1 MPASLPAEDIRLSA
15 LVSRRSERP
24 LPPPLSAP
32 DTLPFGELSPPVFER
47 VVGEV
52 MWLVDGMN
60 DIRGYGRSG
69 QDQGGL
75 DLIGR
80 RKGQTHVYQ
89 VRRIVSLSAS
99 ALRAAVTDF
108 TGPSRAATP
117 EAGWSE
123 RRFNTVRFVLA
134 TGCTVDDTAVEDELV
149 ALQERYQDDI
159 DIELYDA
166 RALSRFLRERPSI
179 VAGVFGPEWAKAFC
193 GVETP
198 PVPSLPHGYA
208 LLNDPLEHLG
218 LADALHRAQQLAQ
231 TEPGLAAE
239 LFGDLAHEL
248 EQASFTGHADHLRVQ
263 QRDLLEAAGQAD
275 AAFIVAAT
283 LMLDRYETGDRMFV
297 DQRLERLASNAGGT
311 ASDICVVLK
320 ALADWFEHGYDL
332 APITTALVAVVQ
344 ASDPLA
350 ARLVLA
356 VIEQIVAD
364 EHPDDH
370 PAELADLALV
380 VVASQ
385 GGLLR
390 IRLECCLADLA
401 VRAGQSPEE
410 AYADLDRRALGGR
423 IPERFAVLVHMRRGR
438 ALALADLG
446 SEAIEVYRRAVLA
459 ATRAGLGG
467 DARHALR
474 SISFLSDQYNGG
486 LKESSQAMLSARTV
500 GAKGARLIDLSFN
513 PAVSALEAL
522 VDNRLPDAS
531 RASHQW
537 LWQDRISGALTDE
550 NLAHQRYGEVFN
562 RAGEPRHA
570 VRQLILAGRR
580 KDACSAAA
588 SLHKYLDVSG
598 LLEVNARWVCSAA
611 AAVIGQQ
618 ADLIPDDAI
627 AGIAARLT
635 QIVITGAQ
643 TGLTGIRLIQE
654 ALGALAALD
663 ERLPAASAQQLL
675 PLLVE
680 WIPREPNVSRLI
692 DEQMLAY
699 LGTCIKAELPGAD
712 QAVQGL
718 MNAWKLDIKGAEGL
732 LAGLQ
737 THLLSAVPVIRQ
749 RAQQGHRGA
758 TALLTDW
765 QVDDPCIPATAREL
779 ADTVLAEPVGTVR
792 PFYSM
797 GTTARQCAAYLT
809 ACFKNRSNPSTGE
822 STSLLCEPV
831 AAHLLLWAEDH
842 HDIAERRSEAVCA
855 LSILAEILS
864 APARDGTF
872 TRLMDL
878 YQDLTEHPATALGHP
893 PTPPPTHHPLSR
905 YKINTGGNWRLPAEI
920 LHATAVLATSA
931 EQARHVQHRLL
942 PHLTHPEQQPG
953 HGRLQAQTVL
963 ALDRLT
969 PTPTSLT
976 ATHPSPFMR
985 QTAVICWGR
994 AEDRDPSLARVFVED
1009 ANTGVRHNLAR
1020 TLAELPPGERRT
1032 YENITKRLRTDN
1044 SARVRRAA
1052 ALTT

>member
-1 MPASLPAEDIRLSA
+1 MPARLPAEEIRLSA
-15 LVSRRSERP
+15 LVSRRSEVP
-24 LPPPLSAP
+24 LTPPLSAP
-32 DTLPFGELSPPVFER
+32 DALPFGELSPPVFER

-80 RKGQTHVYQ
+80 RKGKTHVYQ
-89 VRRIVSLSAS
+89 VRRIVSLSAP

-108 TGPSRAATP
+108 TGPSRTTTP
-117 EAGWSE
+117 EEGWSE
-123 RRFNTVRFVLA
+123 RRFDTVRFVLA

-179 VAGVFGPEWAKAFC
+179 VAGVFGPEWAKTFC

-218 LADALHRAQQLAQ
+218 LADALHRAQQLAE
-231 TEPGLAAE
+231 TEPGPTAE
-239 LFGDLAHEL
+239 LFSDLAHEL
-248 EQASFTGHADHLRVQ
+248 EQASFLGHADQLRTQ
-263 QRDLLEAAGQAD
+263 QRDLLASAGQVD
-275 AAFIVAAT
+275 AAFTVAAT

-297 DQRLERLASNAGGT
+297 DQRLERLASNASGT
-311 ASDICVVLK
+311 ASDIYVVLK
-320 ALADWFEHGYDL
+320 ALADWFEYGYDL
-332 APITTALVAVVQ
+332 APITAALAAMVQ

-350 ARLVLA
+350 PRMVLA

-370 PAELADLALV
+370 PAGLADLASEM
-380 VVASQ
+380 VASQ
-385 GGLLR
+385 RGLLR

-401 VRAGQSPEE
+401 IRAGQSPEE
-410 AYADLDRRALGGR
+410 AYTDLDRRALSGR
-423 IPERFAVLVHMRRGR
+423 IPERFAVLVHMRRGH

-459 ATRAGLGG
+459 ATREGLGG

-474 SISFLSDQYNGG
+474 SISFLSDQYGG
-486 LKESSQAMLSARTV
+486 GFKESSRAMLSARTV
-500 GAKGARLIDLSFN
+500 GSKGARLIDLSFN

-522 VDNRLPDAS
+522 VDDRLPDAS

-550 NLAHQRYGEVFN
+550 TLARQRYGEVFN
-562 RAGEPRHA
+562 RAGETKHA
-570 VRQLILAGRR
+570 VRQFVLAGRR
-580 KDACSAAA
+580 KEARSAAA
-588 SLHKYLDVSG
+588 SLLEYLDVCD
-598 LLEVNARWVCSAA
+598 LLEVRARWVRSAA

-618 ADLIPDDAI
+618 ADLIPDDAV
-627 AGIAARLT
+627 ADIAARLT
-635 QIVITGAQ
+635 EIVITGAQ
-643 TGLTGIRLIQE
+643 TGVTGVRPVQE

-663 ERLPAASAQQLL
+663 ERLPAASAQQVL

-680 WIPREPNVSRLI
+680 WIPREPNVSRFI
-692 DEQMLAY
+692 DEQMLAF
-699 LGTCIKAELPGAD
+699 LGTCIKAELPIAD
-712 QAVQGL
+712 QATQGL
-718 MNAWKLDIKGAEGL
+718 MEAWKLDIKGAEGL
-732 LAGLQ
+732 LASLQ
-737 THLLSAVPVIRQ
+737 THLSSAVPVIRQ

-758 TALLTDW
+758 TTLLADW
-765 QVDDPCIPATAREL
+765 QVDDPSVPETAREL

-809 ACFKNRSNPSTGE
+809 ACSKDHSSVSTGE
-822 STSLLCEPV
+822 PTSLLCERV
-831 AAHLLLWAEDH
+831 AAHLLLWAEDRN
-842 HDIAERRSEAVCA
+842 DIADRRSEAVRA
-855 LSILAEILS
+855 VSILAETLP
-864 APARDGTF
+864 APVRDDTF
-872 TRLMDL
+872 KRLMDL
-878 YQDLTEHPATALGHP
+878 YRELTRHPANALAQD
-893 PTPPPTHHPLSR
+893 TQHPLSR
-905 YKINTGGNWRLPAEI
+905 YKIDTGGDWRLPAEI
-920 LHATAVLATSA
+920 LYATATLATST
-931 EQARHVQHRLL
+931 EQAKRVEQHLL
-942 PHLTHPEQQPG
+942 PHLTHPEQKPG

-963 ALDRLT
+963 TLDRLT
-969 PTPTSLT
+969 PMPTSLT

-994 AEDRDPSLARVFVED
+994 ADHRDPFLAHIFAED
-1009 ANTGVRHNLAR
+1009 SNTGVRHSLAR
-1020 TLAELPPGERRT
+1020 TLAELPAGEHLQ
-1032 YENITKRLRTDN
+1032 YETITERLRTDN
-1044 SARVRRAA
+1044 SARVRQATS
-1052 ALTT
+1052 LIP